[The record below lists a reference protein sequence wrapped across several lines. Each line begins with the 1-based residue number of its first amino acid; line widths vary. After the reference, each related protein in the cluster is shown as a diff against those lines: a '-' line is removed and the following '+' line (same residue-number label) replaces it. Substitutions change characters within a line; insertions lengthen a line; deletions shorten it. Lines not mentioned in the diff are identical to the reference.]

1 MSFRPVCLS
10 ILLVVGMA
18 PEGLSAAPQASAR
31 PRAKEAAQ
39 VEISFE
45 TQVTPVLEKYCYNCH
60 GRGKKKGDLAL
71 DTYRKASDAINDP
84 KTWEKILQNVRSHVM
99 PPESKPQPGARD
111 VELISRWI
119 ETQVF
124 RCDCRH
130 PDPGRVTLHRLNRA
144 EYNNTIR
151 DLVGISFQPA
161 DDFPA
166 DDAGYGFDNIGDVL
180 SVPPVLLEKYL
191 TAAEKIVE
199 SATLAEDPGQSR
211 VKRFDAERLEGSAPG
226 ENVETGGR
234 RLAREGDI
242 YTAFTFPEA
251 GEYALRARAYGEQ
264 AGPEPARMTFHL
276 GARELQTFDVRAEQ
290 DKPQLYELRLHVPAG
305 TNRFAAAYINNYVN
319 RTDKDPKKRGDRNL
333 VIEYLEIAGPL
344 DAPPPR
350 APATHRRIFF
360 REPTPTNRMEYA
372 REILARFADRA
383 YRRPARAAELDRLV
397 SLAGRALKQG
407 ETFERSMQLALE
419 AVLVSPHFLFRG
431 ELQPDPND
439 PHAVHAIDDYA
450 LASRLSYF
458 LWSSM
463 PDEELFA
470 LAASGQ
476 LRARLEPQ
484 VRRMLRD
491 PKARALVEN
500 FAGQW
505 LQLRNLRVVT
515 PDAKTFPGY
524 DDALRTAM
532 QKETEMFFEYIMRE
546 DRSVLDFIKA
556 DYTFLNE
563 RLARHYGIAG
573 VKGEAFQRVSLRKTG
588 RAGVLTQGAVLTL
601 TSNPTRT
608 SPVKRGK
615 YVLENILGTPPPPPP
630 PDVPELKEV
639 QLTGTLRQR
648 MEQHRANPTCASCHA
663 RMDPIGFGFENFD
676 GVGAWRARE
685 GSFPID
691 ASGTL
696 VSGESFHGAAEL
708 AEVLSHEK
716 RKEFLH
722 CLSEKMLTY
731 ALGRG
736 LEFYDKCA
744 LEEITKKLARGGSK
758 FSTLVLAVVN
768 SVPFQQRRGE
778 ADKPSLQTASDH

>member
-1 MSFRPVCLS
+1 
-10 ILLVVGMA
+10 
-18 PEGLSAAPQASAR
+18 
-31 PRAKEAAQ
+31 
-39 VEISFE
+39 
-45 TQVTPVLEKYCYNCH
+45 
-60 GRGKKKGDLAL
+60 
-71 DTYRKASDAINDP
+71 
-84 KTWEKILQNVRSHVM
+84 
-99 PPESKPQPGARD
+99 
-111 VELISRWI
+111 
-119 ETQVF
+119 
-124 RCDCRH
+124 
-130 PDPGRVTLHRLNRA
+130 
-144 EYNNTIR
+144 
-151 DLVGISFQPA
+151 
-161 DDFPA
+161 
-166 DDAGYGFDNIGDVL
+166 
-180 SVPPVLLEKYL
+180 
-191 TAAEKIVE
+191 
-199 SATLAEDPGQSR
+199 
-211 VKRFDAERLEGSAPG
+211 
-226 ENVETGGR
+226 
-234 RLAREGDI
+234 
-242 YTAFTFPEA
+242 
-251 GEYALRARAYGEQ
+251 
-264 AGPEPARMTFHL
+264 
-276 GARELQTFDVRAEQ
+276 
-290 DKPQLYELRLHVPAG
+290 
-305 TNRFAAAYINNYVN
+305 
-319 RTDKDPKKRGDRNL
+319 
-333 VIEYLEIAGPL
+333 
-344 DAPPPR
+344 
-350 APATHRRIFF
+350 
-360 REPTPTNRMEYA
+360 
-372 REILARFADRA
+372 
-383 YRRPARAAELDRLV
+383 
-397 SLAGRALKQG
+397 
-407 ETFERSMQLALE
+407 MQLALE

-778 ADKPSLQTASDH
+778 ADKPNLQTASDH